1 MSLYTCISNK
11 FNCPKKWASLP
22 DMDKMVS
29 NGDAVKVT
37 TSEVQRKIKQ
47 QFGNNVEFSKFG
59 KCRVLLPSYA
69 LKKFIEISKLDKNIY
84 DTSTGYICGDFSLGL
99 YSEINLSPYWETVVG
114 MVTVPGHRLN
124 IAWCSDWQ
132 DMFFIESQNDKFF
145 APNQEVTQVQ
155 F

>member
-1 MSLYTCISNK
+1 MSFTDCWKN
-11 FNCPKKWASLP
+11 NWTCPKKWKDLP
-22 DMDKMVS
+22 DIDTMLV
-29 NGDAVKVT
+29 NGDAIKIT
-37 TSEVQRKIKQ
+37 TSDVQQKVKQ

-59 KCRVLLPSYA
+59 KCRILLPSYA
-69 LKKFIEISKLDKNIY
+69 LRKFIELSKLDKNVY
-84 DTSTGYICGDFSLGL
+84 SSSTGYICGDFSLGF

-132 DMFFIESQNDKFF
+132 DMFFIEPQNDKMY
-145 APNQEVTQVQ
+145 APDKEVTQIQ